1 MWEHYPLNYFSKKLK
16 RTVIDMS
23 KILETQPEREAE
35 NDVIAISGNCCINGV
50 RNSNLLYQRCRKSS
64 ILVVKCMSCALCYLT
79 CTYVA
84 PIQKRPDLG
93 Q

>member
-35 NDVIAISGNCCINGV
+35 NDVIAISGNCCIMACGTRTFFTSDV
-50 RNSNLLYQRCRKSS
+50 GR
-64 ILVVKCMSCALCYLT
+64 
-79 CTYVA
+79 A
-84 PIQKRPDLG
+84 PSWC
-93 Q
+93 